1 MGSKVRIT
9 NKLRQNDEYR
19 AITSLLDRVGMPYAV
34 FPATGSAH
42 PFMLIDLP
50 DGTQLRHSLACTPRG
65 GGNKRGALA
74 YLRRKLREA
83 GFDVGL

>member
-1 MGSKVRIT
+1 VGSKSRIT

-19 AITSLLDRVGMPYAV
+19 AIIGLLDRMGMTYAV

-65 GGNKRGALA
+65 GGNKQGALA

-83 GFDVGL
+83 GYDIA